1 MVTENEMQIKQNIN
15 KMEKSITS
23 VKKKLKRNQNTASL
37 VLASSI
43 CLIIGAVMQMVL
55 SDSKSTVFIVV
66 LSLSLCIYVGLIFNF
81 MKKYRKYEQVA
92 KSFITTTSDTV
103 KIQQELLK
111 EEEKWI

>member
-1 MVTENEMQIKQNIN
+1 LFTENEMQIKRNIN

-55 SDSKSTVFIVV
+55 SDGKSTVFIVV
-66 LSLSLCIYVGLIFNF
+66 LSLSLCIYIGLIFNF
-81 MKKYRKYEQVA
+81 MKQYRKYEQAA
-92 KSFITTTSDTV
+92 KSYITSTSHTV
-103 KIQQELLK
+103 KMQQELLN
-111 EEEKWI
+111 EEEK